1 MFTKMKGYVRTF
13 KIKNGD
19 KNNKLMSFSIDDDK
33 LLEKYKTNSTKIEG
47 RLKNIILS
55 SLSVYDDRY
64 IKAEIKTHSD
74 KVYYRFSNLTVL
86 EKKVECKSLT
96 TISIDSLL
104 GYYNKYYIQVYLE
117 NSAHKMLGC

>member
-1 MFTKMKGYVRTF
+1 MKGYVRTF

-19 KNNKLMSFSIDDDK
+19 TNNKLMSFSIDDDK

-47 RLKNIILS
+47 RLENIILS

-64 IKAEIKTHSD
+64 IKAEIKTYSD
-74 KVYYRFSNLTVL
+74 KVYYRFSNSTVL
-86 EKKVECKSLT
+86 EKEVECKSLT
-96 TISIDSLL
+96 IISIDSLL